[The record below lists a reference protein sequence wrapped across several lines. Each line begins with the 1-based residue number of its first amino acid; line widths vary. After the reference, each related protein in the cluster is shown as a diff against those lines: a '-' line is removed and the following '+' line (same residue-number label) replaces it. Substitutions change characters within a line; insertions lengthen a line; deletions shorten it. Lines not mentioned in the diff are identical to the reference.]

1 VVTDSRNARDGR
13 FIETLGTY
21 NPISN
26 PAKVQVNQTK
36 TFYWLGEGAQMTG
49 TVEKIFEKSGVL
61 SRYKTGEE
69 LREEEEKIT
78 VEIFGHDLDE
88 HGSKRK
94 GKRKQAASMTEEAEA
109 AEAAAEIESTGEAG
123 EEETSPEVKEVTPV
137 DDAGEAGKEE

>member
-1 VVTDSRNARDGR
+1 MTDSRNARDGR

-21 NPISN
+21 NPLSN
-26 PAKVQVNQTK
+26 PAKVQINQTK
-36 TFYWLGEGAQMTG
+36 TFHWLGEGAQLSG
-49 TVEKIFEKSGVL
+49 TVKKIFEKSGVL

-69 LREEEEKIT
+69 LREEEGKVT

-109 AEAAAEIESTGEAG
+109 AEAAEAAAVSKSAG
-123 EEETSPEVKEVTPV
+123 EEEALPEAKETAPA